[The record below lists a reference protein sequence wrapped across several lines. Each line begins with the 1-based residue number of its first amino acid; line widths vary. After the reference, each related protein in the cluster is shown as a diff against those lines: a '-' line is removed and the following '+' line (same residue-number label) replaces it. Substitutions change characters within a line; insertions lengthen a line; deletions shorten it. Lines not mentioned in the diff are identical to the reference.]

1 MIWHGINKPNRKEQV
16 SDNKVNTPNF
26 QLTYRYTFT
35 YKSY

>member
-1 MIWHGINKPNRKEQV
+1 MIQQENKIPNRKEQV
-16 SDNKVNTPNF
+16 SNNKVNTLNF